1 MNKCNLSIDPKK
13 VLWLRLTYFLTSC
26 IILGILIVIYKIV
39 YCDFSR
45 ILQFKPLCKLF
56 IFSLITVE
64 TLSLV
69 DDWFG
74 DKKVGLKIA
83 NFLRLWPGK
92 SNDDPLAEIAKKYIW
107 EGHFVIEVFLF
118 VVLSVITLLTW

>member
-1 MNKCNLSIDPKK
+1 
-13 VLWLRLTYFLTSC
+13 
-26 IILGILIVIYKIV
+26 
-39 YCDFSR
+39 
-45 ILQFKPLCKLF
+45 
-56 IFSLITVE
+56 VE